1 MELSAKVNHFLDL
14 YSRHEEKMMNSEEDE
29 IKSLIK
35 EFADFFLSI
44 LFEFLVSMWVMCL
57 PVVAILLRLISN
69 PPPLPVLVR

>member
-35 EFADFFLSI
+35 EFADFFEY
-44 LFEFLVSMWVMCL
+44 F
-57 PVVAILLRLISN
+57 
-69 PPPLPVLVR
+69 